1 MLSEINQETEKFGE
15 KMKLSSLKNRKK
27 IGSLSAIMLVGV
39 IAVGQGG
46 LSMASADDSTS
57 VASTVCTSVSDYSID
72 LTGNFPTPVTDVAVN
87 YVNIART
94 LWTQSATNV
103 VVKVS
108 ANDPKPNNII
118 VFFGQE
124 NVMVDVVCSAITT
137 PVADTTETGGTLP
150 STGSNNYN
158 YLVAGIGLALVGTS
172 GLLRR
177 KPIQE

>member
-1 MLSEINQETEKFGE
+1 
-15 KMKLSSLKNRKK
+15 MKISSLKNRKS
-27 IGSLSAIMLVGV
+27 ISSFAAIMLVGV
-39 IAVGQGG
+39 IAVGQGS
-46 LSMASADDSTS
+46 LFSASADESTLVTS
-57 VASTVCTSVSDYSID
+57 GVCTSVSGYSID
-72 LTGNFPTPVTDVAVN
+72 LTGNFPTPITDVAVN

-108 ANDPKPNNII
+108 ASDPQPNHVI

-124 NVMVDVVCSAITT
+124 NVMVDVVCSAITN
-137 PVADTTETGGTLP
+137 PVAETTEDGGTLP
-150 STGSNNYN
+150 NTGSNNYN
-158 YLVAGIGLALVGTS
+158 YLVAGIGLSLVGAR